1 MRLTFLLAAVAVLAA
16 EPAAARGPNFQDGAL
31 RGTLSPKEARDAGEE
46 GRHVPLRD
54 ILAEVQRRYPGRSL
68 GAALSR
74 DRPAMYEITWLT
86 NDGRRLHIRANA
98 ETGQIVS
105 VSGG

>member
-1 MRLTFLLAAVAVLAA
+1 MRTAFLSALLAASLAIAHADA
-16 EPAAARGPNFQDGAL
+16 EPRFGGDV
-31 RGTLSPKEARDAGEE
+31 RTTLDSNEARDAVQE

-54 ILAEVQRRYPGRSL
+54 ILAEVGRRYPGRSL
-68 GAALSR
+68 GAELSR
-74 DRPAMYEITWLT
+74 ARPAMYEITWLT
-86 NDGRRLHIRANA
+86 NEGRRLRIRANA